1 MPTPTPSYSDDDVD
15 AVARM
20 LYGEQRSES
29 PEIIA
34 AAAWTVRNRV
44 TSAYGGGLWP
54 TYKAQVE
61 NGQYQGIITP
71 EERDALTGENRRLFE
86 DLRGVAESIISG
98 AAENPMAEHGVPDAI
113 FFANTYSDVQS
124 AEYERLLNNPEGPVG
139 PGNWDKMAGIYSRWF
154 YFYRN
159 KPGVY
164 PTSIPVP

>member
-1 MPTPTPSYSDDDVD
+1 
-15 AVARM
+15 M

-34 AAAWTVRNRV
+34 AAAWTARNRV

-61 NGQYQGIITP
+61 NGQYQGIITSKQ
-71 EERDALTGENRRLFE
+71 RDALTGEERSRFNVLE
-86 DLRGVAESIISG
+86 TVAEGVINGTI
-98 AAENPMAEHGVPDAI
+98 ENPMVEAGIPDAI
-113 FFANTYSDVQS
+113 FFANTYNDAQS
-124 AEYERLLNNPEGPVG
+124 EKYEKSLNDLGGPVG
-139 PGNWDKMAGIYSRWF
+139 PGNWGKMAGTYSRWF

-159 KPGVY
+159 KSGVY